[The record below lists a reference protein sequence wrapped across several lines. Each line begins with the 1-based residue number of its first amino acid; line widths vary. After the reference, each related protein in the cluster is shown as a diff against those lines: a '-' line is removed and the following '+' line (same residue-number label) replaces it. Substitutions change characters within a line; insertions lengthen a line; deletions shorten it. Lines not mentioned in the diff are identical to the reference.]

1 MLYTDQLKKSQQ
13 EPFKAKLKSIPG
25 MNLTQADLERLSAED
40 FDKAEELAEKIKQ
53 GFNELIKALPEDKY
67 AKARV
72 YIKNLSKE
80 VTTFFDF

>member
-1 MLYTDQLKKSQQ
+1 
-13 EPFKAKLKSIPG
+13 

-53 GFNELIKALPEDKY
+53 GLNELINALPEDKY